1 MTVRVRP
8 VDRGRSTRDP
18 NRRTFYLN
26 VAFAITVVVSILIL
40 VIVGVTTWYNAH
52 LAAAATVGG
61 QTITKD
67 QFVERAG
74 VEAFRIREL
83 AARVNADV
91 AAGRLTAAQA
101 QARIDSL
108 NSALDDTQGAF
119 SSTIVEKLIDTT
131 LQTRFAAELG
141 LTITPE
147 QIDQRVLEDKTRK
160 EQRHVWLISVAP
172 EVDTGKTEP
181 TDAQKTAAR
190 KKIDDALAAIKGGK
204 SFEEEAKAV
213 SGDSSSTA
221 GGDLGWIDSTAAE
234 DPDWQAA
241 LFKLEANVL
250 TDVILGEDGTFRI
263 GRVTEIEPAQVDL
276 AWDQKLAEAKVSVAA
291 YRLAIASEVTRTVLG
306 DKIVADASASGPQK
320 QVQQLY
326 IKAPDQPPGDGAIK
340 VRHILYSPKGDP
352 SGAAAIPASDPSWT
366 EAELK
371 AKKSHDKIQTDPKQ
385 FDIIA
390 RAESDETQDL
400 GDDGTG
406 GKLPYFDKEANID
419 EAFAAAIFKEGV
431 KAGDLLPP
439 FKSSFG
445 WHVVQLMYA
454 PPDIDQM
461 NRLKTQAAIA
471 GTDFGQ
477 LVRDNSDG
485 PKAGKGGDIGW
496 IGLGQLDDRLTKAI
510 LATPAGS
517 LTEIIDLADDGLYLF
532 KVVAEKTA
540 VPDAEQLKTIKSDA
554 FSNWYS
560 GKKAAVTITR
570 DLFSS

>member
-8 VDRGRSTRDP
+8 VDRGRSSRDP

-26 VAFAITVVVSILIL
+26 LAFAITVVVAILIL

-52 LAAAATVGG
+52 LAPAATVGG

-67 QFVERAG
+67 QFLERAT
-74 VEAFRIREL
+74 VEAFRIKQL
-83 AARVNADV
+83 AARTNAEV

-101 QARIDSL
+101 QARLDAL
-108 NSALDDTQGAF
+108 NNQLDDTQGAF
-119 SSTIVEKLIDTT
+119 SSTIVEKLIDTD
-131 LQTRFAAELG
+131 LQAKFAAELG
-141 LTITPE
+141 ITITPE
-147 QIDQRVLEDKTRK
+147 QIDQRIVEDKTRK
-160 EQRHVWLISVAP
+160 EGRHVWLISVAP

-190 KKIDDALAAIKGGK
+190 KKIDEALAAIKGGK
-204 SFEEEAKAV
+204 TFEEQAKAV
-213 SGDSSSTA
+213 SGDPSSTS

-234 DPDWQAA
+234 EPAWQAA
-241 LFKLEANVL
+241 VFKLELNGV

-263 GRVTEIEPAQVDL
+263 GKVTEIEPAQVDQ
-276 AWDQKLAEAKVSVAA
+276 AWDQKLAEAKVSVAG
-291 YRLAIASEVTRTVLG
+291 YRAAIASEVTRTVLG
-306 DKIVADASASGPQK
+306 DRIVADASASGPQK
-320 QVQQLY
+320 QVQELY
-326 IKAPDQPPGDGAIK
+326 IKAPDQAPGDGAIK

-352 SGAAAIPASDPSWT
+352 AGAAAIPASDPSWT

-371 AKKSHDKIQTDPKQ
+371 AKKAYDKIVVDPKQ

-390 RAESDETQDL
+390 RTESDETQDL

-406 GKLPYFDKEANID
+406 GKLPYFSKDANID

-431 KAGDLLPP
+431 KPGDLLAP

-461 NRLKTQAAIA
+461 NRLKTQAATA

-510 LATPAGS
+510 LATPVGS
-517 LTEIIDLADDGLYLF
+517 LTEIIDLEGDGLYLF
-532 KVVAEKTA
+532 KVLAEKTA
-540 VPDAEQLKTIKSDA
+540 VPDADQLATIKSDA
-554 FSNWYS
+554 FGNWYI

-570 DLFSS
+570 DLFNS